1 MFSLLIGLWV
11 IIPIHGLCLP
21 KMNSEVPLSRGRMQ
35 SFDWLDLG
43 LHPLIII
50 GHQKWGDI
58 YVGEFCAHVQGV
70 QEADSMEA
78 M

>member
-1 MFSLLIGLWV
+1 
-11 IIPIHGLCLP
+11 
-21 KMNSEVPLSRGRMQ
+21 MQ